1 MRAGHFC
8 LWRYTPKPA
17 RPPLFA
23 TSQTVRVS
31 PSPTS
36 SKFFLPSKVL
46 ALCVPNAA
54 LVADMSLQRPPQ
66 IFVSQRSFLP
76 LMAPSRSATSV
87 SPIKTVHVTT
97 KVNVCFLLSGMSQ
110 VSTCVSTLMRTHL
123 SPLQLLLRALALG
136 QRLILT
142 ITTNGERGSLVDCSH

>member
-31 PSPTS
+31 PSPTW
-36 SKFFLPSKVL
+36 SKFFLPSKAL

-54 LVADMSLQRPPQ
+54 SVADMSLQRPPQ

-76 LMAPSRSATSV
+76 LMAPSRSATSA
-87 SPIKTVHVTT
+87 SPIKMVHVTT
-97 KVNVCFLLSGMSQ
+97 KANVCFLPSGMSQ
-110 VSTCVSTLMRTHL
+110 VSTCASTLMHTHL
-123 SPLQLLLRALALG
+123 NPLQQLQRAMALG
-136 QRLILT
+136 QRLTRI
-142 ITTNGERGSLVDCSH
+142 ITTNGERYSLFDCSH